1 MWATV
6 TKLVRA
12 HVEENSSAR
21 RAAFALA
28 SYTIVDRRRTA
39 LWRAAPLAAPSTSKA
54 RHTGYAYSV
63 CAALCS
69 AGYLFP
75 YKSAARLGPSD
86 VLAYALLIVAALSS
100 SALSLWQ
107 RGRGPA
113 QRWDR
118 TFWKT
123 SAVLALLAISGNL
136 CGAQAVAR
144 LEPAIASVLLRT
156 EIVFV
161 GALGAV
167 VLGERVTPALLG
179 GAALALA
186 GLAIMRWPLA
196 LDRAGAGALWALGGA
211 ASFGMMQVLT
221 RRVIARISPV
231 AVNTCRLW
239 IAVGA
244 WSLVPGVTR
253 GAFTSG
259 MEFWLLVAA
268 AGLLGPFAG
277 RLLIMYSLRSLEAAH
292 SALLLLLAPVFA
304 FLIGYVAYG
313 SVPHAAELVGGA
325 VMLAGIALPSLA
337 GRRTSDGT
345 DVVTDDARG

>member
-1 MWATV
+1 M
-6 TKLVRA
+6 
-12 HVEENSSAR
+12 E
-21 RAAFALA
+21 
-28 SYTIVDRRRTA
+28 RRRTA
-39 LWRAAPLAAPSTSKA
+39 LWRASPLYAPAISKA

-75 YKSAARLGPSD
+75 YKSAARLAPSD

-107 RGRGPA
+107 RGRVPV

-123 SAVLALLAISGNL
+123 SGVLALLAISGNL

-161 GALGAV
+161 GALGAML
-167 VLGERVTPALLG
+167 LGERVTPGLLG

-186 GLAIMRWPLA
+186 GLVLMRWPLA
-196 LDRAGAGALWALGGA
+196 LDQAGAGALWALGGA

-239 IAVGA
+239 IAVGL
-244 WSLVPGVTR
+244 WSLVPGVAR
-253 GAFTSG
+253 GAFSG
-259 MEFWLLVAA
+259 GREFWLLVTA
-268 AGLLGPFAG
+268 AGLLGPFIG

-313 SVPHAAELVGGA
+313 SVPDAAELGGGA
-325 VMLAGIALPSLA
+325 VMLLGIALPSLA
-337 GRRTSDGT
+337 ARRTSDGT
-345 DVVTDDARG
+345 DPVTDDARG

>member
-136 CGAQAVAR
+136 CRAQAVAR